1 MSSNRNFIGKIGKN
15 NQVERVL
22 PAQIGTS
29 KPVRIPKNSNSA
41 VRNIETTDEFHE
53 TVQTTY
59 EWNHGRNPLSSI
71 ENNQNQGQSQPRSNY
86 LQFRSKRRMNQKN
99 QAKWD
104 KTSATR
110 ERLQNKFW
118 LLYYMEDHTCSVIQA
133 VHSGIQMD
141 PYDRTEVEREQTIE
155 IKLEEKNPNRNDYMW
170 SGVVKAIGDK
180 EYVERC
186 AIYNYYIIKCLCF
199 KCLPKHGPLWHEPGP
214 LELKAGNR
222 KRKIDKFAQNENIE
236 EDNFAQNENIEVEN
250 FAQNEIIEV
259 ENFAQNENMEI
270 NNFAQNNFAEHNY
283 FARNIE
289 QQENNEDIF
298 NKDPDEE
305 ELCDTENI
313 EPDIHPQNEMIIEQQ
328 ENDQDIYGMD
338 PDEEGLYATVD
349 PNDVSYNPYFEMEEL
364 AVNSQKS
371 TRRPVKRAESTPANK
386 NKSKQA
392 KGTSL
397 QDPRDRML
405 VEVRRDLRIA
415 AQMQKDAASKQD
427 QSMKNMENHILKL
440 GILNINEIKAAM
452 KAVKQLVNLK
462 FLRTALFTRR

>member
-1 MSSNRNFIGKIGKN
+1 MAR
-15 NQVERVL
+15 Q
-22 PAQIGTS
+22 Q
-29 KPVRIPKNSNSA
+29 
-41 VRNIETTDEFHE
+41 
-53 TVQTTY
+53 
-59 EWNHGRNPLSSI
+59 
-71 ENNQNQGQSQPRSNY
+71 
-86 LQFRSKRRMNQKN
+86 LQDI
-99 QAKWD
+99 W
-104 KTSATR
+104 
-110 ERLQNKFW
+110 W
-118 LLYYMEDHTCSVIQA
+118 LLYLEDIKLACIPA
-133 VHSGIQMD
+133 VHCGIQMEF
-141 PYDRTEVEREQTIE
+141 YDRVKVQRGQTIK
-155 IKLEEKNPNRNDYMW
+155 IKLKQKNPKRNDYMW

-305 ELCDTENI
+305 DFCDTENI

-328 ENDQDIYGMD
+328 ENDQDIYGID

-392 KGTSL
+392 KGTSQL
-397 QDPRDRML
+397 DPRDRML
-405 VEVRRDLRIA
+405 EEVRRDLRIA

>member
-1 MSSNRNFIGKIGKN
+1 MRCTKVGHKIRNLKGQEPLVCSEHKIVKSEYC
-15 NQVERVL
+15 QTCDV
-22 PAQIGTS
+22 
-29 KPVRIPKNSNSA
+29 PV
-41 VRNIETTDEFHE
+41 
-53 TVQTTY
+53 
-59 EWNHGRNPLSSI
+59 
-71 ENNQNQGQSQPRSNY
+71 
-86 LQFRSKRRMNQKN
+86 
-99 QAKWD
+99 
-104 KTSATR
+104 
-110 ERLQNKFW
+110 
-118 LLYYMEDHTCSVIQA
+118 
-133 VHSGIQMD
+133 
-141 PYDRTEVEREQTIE
+141 
-155 IKLEEKNPNRNDYMW
+155 
-170 SGVVKAIGDK
+170 
-180 EYVERC
+180 
-186 AIYNYYIIKCLCF
+186 CF
-199 KCLPKHGPLWHEPGP
+199 KCLPKHGKHEPNP
-214 LELKAGNR
+214 LEPKASNR
-222 KRKIDKFAQNENIE
+222 KRKIDNFAQNESIE
-236 EDNFAQNENIEVEN
+236 VDNFAQNEI
-250 FAQNEIIEV
+250 
-259 ENFAQNENMEI
+259 
-270 NNFAQNNFAEHNY
+270 
-283 FARNIE
+283 IE

-328 ENDQDIYGMD
+328 ENDQDIYGID

>member
-1 MSSNRNFIGKIGKN
+1 MSSNRVFFGKIGKN

-86 LQFRSKRRMNQKN
+86 LPHRANRGVNNKSYK
-99 QAKWD
+99 AKLEEM
-104 KTSATR
+104 SR
-110 ERLQNKFW
+110 QQLQDIWW
-118 LLYYMEDHTCSVIQA
+118 LLYLEDIKLACIPA
-133 VHSGIQMD
+133 VHCGIQMEF
-141 PYDRTEVEREQTIE
+141 YDRVKVQRGQTIK
-155 IKLEEKNPNRNDYMW
+155 IKLKQKNPKRNDYMW
-170 SGVVKAIGDK
+170 SGVVKAIGEK
-180 EYVERC
+180 EYAERC
-186 AIYNYYIIKCLCF
+186 AEQMTQIIDSNKSYDVSQ
-199 KCLPKHGPLWHEPGP
+199 GPSLSESLLNSSAAKVPP
-214 LELKAGNR
+214 FNTNIQELLELELGNSK
-222 KRKIDKFAQNENIE
+222 KRCLKFSKVGIL
-236 EDNFAQNENIEVEN
+236 
-250 FAQNEIIEV
+250 
-259 ENFAQNENMEI
+259 
-270 NNFAQNNFAEHNY
+270 
-283 FARNIE
+283 E
-289 QQENNEDIF
+289 QQENDEDIF

-305 ELCDTENI
+305 ELSDTEYI
-313 EPDIHPQNEMIIEQQ
+313 EHNVTHPQNEMIIEQL
-328 ENDQDIYGMD
+328 ENDQDIYD
-338 PDEEGLYATVD
+338 IDLDEEELYPTDD